1 MAKNRTEILQEIREW
16 NEMLSNS
23 KNIPL
28 NPNHTYK
35 DENDVYE
42 RLTQHVKQWVEGVFG
57 YYTAANGEF
66 RQIPDGQEPEDCKE
80 WQKNIGGKLTP
91 LTRDWYNIAVTGTK
105 ENFFGDLPV
114 INSRFFTTEEEV
126 AKVKDDIR
134 YEMNTAFFP
143 VYRALKDSFSKRS
156 WLQWIFNHKQYV
168 AERDSLKV
176 MENLM
181 ASMGDYTKKEIIAE
195 YKTQKVSITERDIY
209 PERFKSAVK
218 EKPVEKSV
226 EQPVV
231 KAPEPET
238 MLGKFEKLD
247 GDEKGFYQTIV
258 KDLGKAM
265 HGVGIHMS
273 ARMSSIPRHI
283 YLPLSEHAKYF
294 CKQYD
299 QDKQSGITDPEQF
312 KNTMLRYAQD
322 TAREMF
328 LATFKALCKVDPAT
342 QNFVFGEMSLKD
354 RIMVAQNV
362 TDLMLNKLTPVGF
375 DSKNLAQGA
384 KGSYALDN
392 PKEVYSFVSS
402 EMPGKYTEAEINAAI
417 TAASKD
423 LGALHRGQRAERPN
437 VYEINYRPDPNDLK
451 LEGKAL
457 TEALNLVNGKNPAIA
472 DPALKAIINEN
483 VRKFKAVQSEKAAV
497 ITGSMRDSREKGWR
511 ENDKSLAATYP
522 DYDPKAMDKLI
533 SETVAQMNAKPIE
546 KVAIN
551 LDEPKAQ
558 VVPPVESKPVEINAP
573 TMKNN

>member
-1 MAKNRTEILQEIREW
+1 MAKNRTEILREIREW
-16 NEMLSNS
+16 NEMLSNT

-28 NPNHTYK
+28 NSNHTYK

-57 YYTAANGEF
+57 YYTATNDEF
-66 RQIPDGQEPEDCKE
+66 REIPSGQETDDCKE
-80 WQKNIGGKLTP
+80 WRKSIGGKLTP

-105 ENFFGDLPV
+105 ENFFGDMPV
-114 INSRFFTTEEEV
+114 INTRFVTTKEDFV
-126 AKVKDDIR
+126 KAKDDIR
-134 YEMNTAFFP
+134 YEIESTFFP
-143 VYRALKDSFSKRS
+143 VYRALRDSFSKRS

-181 ASMGDYTKKEIIAE
+181 ASMGGYTKKEIIAE
-195 YKTQKVSITERDIY
+195 YKTQKVTITERDIY
-209 PERFKSAVK
+209 PERFKSEVK

-294 CKQYD
+294 CKRYD
-299 QDKQSGITDPEQF
+299 EDMQSGITDPEQF
-312 KNTMLRYAQD
+312 KNTMLRYARD

-328 LATFKALCKVDPAT
+328 LSTFKALCTVDTAT
-342 QNFVFGEMSLKD
+342 KNFVFGEMSLKD

-384 KGSYALDN
+384 KGSYTLDN
-392 PKEVYSFVSS
+392 PKEVYSFVWS

-483 VRKFKAVQSEKAAV
+483 VRKFKDVQGEKGRV
-497 ITGSMRDSREKGWR
+497 ITGSMRDSREEGWVK
-511 ENDKSLAATYP
+511 NDKTLAATYP

-533 SETVAQMNAKPIE
+533 GDTIAQMNTNSIE
-546 KVAIN
+546 KVEIN
-551 LDEPKAQ
+551 LGEPKAQ

-573 TMKNN
+573 TMEK

>member
-1 MAKNRTEILQEIREW
+1 
-16 NEMLSNS
+16 
-23 KNIPL
+23 
-28 NPNHTYK
+28 
-35 DENDVYE
+35 V
-42 RLTQHVKQWVEGVFG
+42 
-57 YYTAANGEF
+57 
-66 RQIPDGQEPEDCKE
+66 
-80 WQKNIGGKLTP
+80 
-91 LTRDWYNIAVTGTK
+91 K
-105 ENFFGDLPV
+105 ENPV
-114 INSRFFTTEEEV
+114 
-126 AKVKDDIR
+126 K
-134 YEMNTAFFP
+134 
-143 VYRALKDSFSKRS
+143 
-156 WLQWIFNHKQYV
+156 
-168 AERDSLKV
+168 
-176 MENLM
+176 
-181 ASMGDYTKKEIIAE
+181 
-195 YKTQKVSITERDIY
+195 
-209 PERFKSAVK
+209 
-218 EKPVEKSV
+218 KSV
-226 EQPVV
+226 EHPVV

-238 MLGKFEKLD
+238 MLGKFENLD

-283 YLPLSEHAKYF
+283 YLPLSEHAKHF
-294 CKQYD
+294 CEQYD
-299 QDKQSGITDPEQF
+299 EAKLGGITNPEQF

-392 PKEVYSFVSS
+392 PKEVYSFVWS

-457 TEALNLVNGKNPAIA
+457 TEALTLVNGKNPAIA

-483 VRKFKAVQSEKAAV
+483 VRKFKDVQSERGRV
-497 ITGSMRDSREKGWR
+497 ITGDMRDSREKDWAK
-511 ENDKSLAATYP
+511 NDKSLAATYP

-533 SETVAQMNAKPIE
+533 TETVAQMNAKPIE
-546 KVAIN
+546 KVEVN
-551 LDEPKAQ
+551 LGEPKAQ
-558 VVPPVESKPVEINAP
+558 VVPPVESKPAEINAP